1 MILTAPHA
9 RIAFSAIAAHSG
21 SADSGNPAVW
31 IAGAALIVSI
41 ALPLYLDG
49 RQRPRVRVRIST
61 LLVISSEDERRYYEV
76 SAVNRGRST
85 VTINRM
91 DLIFWT
97 RAQRIDVNV
106 GLPQQRFPRG
116 ENLPKPLDPYSNISF
131 GVLQKDVHQ
140 MIGELDGVRLSGSLS
155 LSNGFTVF
163 SRRALRLDAKP
174 KSPNQSLRMAHL
186 RRRIFARERISS

>member
-1 MILTAPHA
+1 MVLTAPPVH
-9 RIAFSAIAAHSG
+9 IMFSTIAAHTG
-21 SADSGNPAVW
+21 NADSGNPAVW

-61 LLVISSEDERRYYEV
+61 LLVISGEDERRYYEV
-76 SAVNRGRST
+76 FAINHGRSA

-97 RAQRIDVNV
+97 KTQGIDVHV
-106 GLPQQRFPRG
+106 GLPQQKFPRG
-116 ENLPKPLDPYSNISF
+116 ENLPKSLNPYSNISF

-140 MIGELDGVRLSGSLS
+140 IIGELGGVRLSGSLS
-155 LSNGFTVF
+155 LSNGFRVF
-163 SRRALRLDAKP
+163 SRRSLRLDARPKP
-174 KSPNQSLRMAHL
+174 PNQSLRMAHL
-186 RRRIFARERISS
+186 RRRIFARERISR